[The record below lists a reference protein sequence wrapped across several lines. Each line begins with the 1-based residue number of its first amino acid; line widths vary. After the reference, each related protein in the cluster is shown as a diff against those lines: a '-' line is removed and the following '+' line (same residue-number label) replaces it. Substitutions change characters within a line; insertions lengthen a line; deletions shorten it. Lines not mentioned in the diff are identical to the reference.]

1 MLVPAPFIHP
11 VIGRSSSSSVM
22 FHAWFILLLI
32 CNGLKGGEEYCSIRI
47 FQCLYFLQRLL
58 FSSGRKVL
66 LALMCEAERWD
77 LQHLAVQETP
87 TVMVR
92 LCLWRVHLLLHLSLK
107 GDHPSVSVTLASY
120 CLISVLLSSCLQKS
134 LTVDCT
140 YRKRLLLW
148 SKLTVKARTDA
159 AWNVLE
165 KLLITDQSR
174 LGKSRFS
181 SVEIM
186 HHLFCLCLLM
196 CMSDNA
202 FVLDL
207 SVEHQNMSL

>member
-1 MLVPAPFIHP
+1 MGLANLAGRQSWVGGSWERAELREVFHPGNDVSPIPTKNYLYRLCDLTSTALQQTLSHKKKPMLVPAPFIHP

-32 CNGLKGGEEYCSIRI
+32 CNGLKGSEEYCSIRI

-120 CLISVLLSSCLQKS
+120 SLISAL
-134 LTVDCT
+134 
-140 YRKRLLLW
+140 
-148 SKLTVKARTDA
+148 
-159 AWNVLE
+159 
-165 KLLITDQSR
+165 
-174 LGKSRFS
+174 
-181 SVEIM
+181 
-186 HHLFCLCLLM
+186 
-196 CMSDNA
+196 
-202 FVLDL
+202 
-207 SVEHQNMSL
+207 